1 MSFNNIPVMTL
12 KFTIVLACLSCCLA
26 QPILNTSKNN
36 KGDAIEEKVVI
47 AVEES
52 RKAPAALI
60 QLVVDND
67 EARKRWFQRREESL
81 HFASNGANGHYILGK
96 DNEEA
101 DASAIP
107 PEESAPVATPKQLLA
122 LLKQKHESE
131 VSDDEHIRVIRQVVH
146 PGPPLN
152 PALAGYPSPYVYQ
165 PQPNV
170 YTSPPPP
177 TTPAPAPETAAP
189 ETTTEAAEEESKVDE
204 SIQSARD
211 EYRKSRFEGSFYAL
225 ALKLSKAGNTPLSEG
240 GSYSG

>member
-1 MSFNNIPVMTL
+1 M
-12 KFTIVLACLSCCLA
+12 
-26 QPILNTSKNN
+26 
-36 KGDAIEEKVVI
+36 G
-47 AVEES
+47 
-52 RKAPAALI
+52 
-60 QLVVDND
+60 
-67 EARKRWFQRREESL
+67 
-81 HFASNGANGHYILGK
+81 
-96 DNEEA
+96 
-101 DASAIP
+101 
-107 PEESAPVATPKQLLA
+107 SAPVATPKQLLA

-152 PALAGYPSPYVYQ
+152 PALAGYPSPYAYQ

-177 TTPAPAPETAAP
+177 TTLAPAP
-189 ETTTEAAEEESKVDE
+189 ETTTEAAKEESKVDE